1 MQRKVSR
8 RVSVLGLIAGVA
20 LTAAALAADTTSNG
34 NGVTLVNGSNHHIYA
49 YTRYGDGS
57 CEGKPKSQTA
67 SIEAGQS
74 VTIDSG
80 GSSVCFCLQVPERRT
95 CASGWSEI
103 KAGGTRHLQ

>member
-1 MQRKVSR
+1 MQHKVSR
-8 RVSVLGLIAGVA
+8 RVSALGLIAGVA
-20 LTAAALAADTTSNG
+20 LTAAALAADTTGNG

-57 CEGKPKSQTA
+57 CEGKPRSQTA

-95 CASGWSEI
+95 CPSGWSEV